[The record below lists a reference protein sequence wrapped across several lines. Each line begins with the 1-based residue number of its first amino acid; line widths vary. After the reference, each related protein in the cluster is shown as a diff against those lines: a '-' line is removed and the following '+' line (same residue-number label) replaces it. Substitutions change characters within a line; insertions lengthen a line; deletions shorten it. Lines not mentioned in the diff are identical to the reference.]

1 METKTEVIE
10 TYLKTLASRE
20 PVPGGGG
27 ASALAGALGAALAGM
42 VCNLTLGK
50 KKYANVEKNIALIL
64 EEMQEHIQSFLQLA
78 DQDAAVFAPLAKA
91 YSLPASTAEEKQK
104 KEEIMEELLW
114 DAAQVPFSIMR
125 EGVWMLQSVCYLA
138 RYGSRMAVSDAG
150 VSISLLRASITGAMM
165 NVAVNAGMMKDKT
178 RARKL
183 LDEASDM
190 LEASKQ
196 EADKLYT
203 EILEELL

>member
-10 TYLKTLASRE
+10 TYLQTLASRE

-138 RYGSRMAVSDAG
+138 RYGSRMAVSDVG

>member
-10 TYLKTLASRE
+10 TYLQTLASRE

-104 KEEIMEELLW
+104 KEEIKEELLW

>member
-1 METKTEVIE
+1 
-10 TYLKTLASRE
+10 
-20 PVPGGGG
+20 
-27 ASALAGALGAALAGM
+27 
-42 VCNLTLGK
+42 
-50 KKYANVEKNIALIL
+50 
-64 EEMQEHIQSFLQLA
+64 
-78 DQDAAVFAPLAKA
+78 
-91 YSLPASTAEEKQK
+91 
-104 KEEIMEELLW
+104 
-114 DAAQVPFSIMR
+114 
-125 EGVWMLQSVCYLA
+125 
-138 RYGSRMAVSDAG
+138 
-150 VSISLLRASITGAMM
+150 M

>member
-10 TYLKTLASRE
+10 TYLQTLASRE

-138 RYGSRMAVSDAG
+138 RYGSRMAASDAG